1 MVNGATANNKT
12 STNKIPEIQR
22 KLSFMQ
28 EKELGLHS
36 FNIRLS
42 LVKIKQVE
50 KMELG
55 DLTNNYCIYVVTN

>member
-1 MVNGATANNKT
+1 MVKGATANNQT
-12 STNKIPEIQR
+12 STNKIPEIRR
-22 KLSFMQ
+22 KLIFMQ
-28 EKELGLHS
+28 EKEFGLHS

-50 KMELG
+50 KMELA